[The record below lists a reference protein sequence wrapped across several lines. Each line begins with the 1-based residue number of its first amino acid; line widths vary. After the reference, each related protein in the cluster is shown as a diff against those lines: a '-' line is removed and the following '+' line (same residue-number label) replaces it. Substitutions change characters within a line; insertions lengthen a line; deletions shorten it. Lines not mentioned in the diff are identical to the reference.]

1 MLVTTRPNGL
11 PALRDLPIKFKRR
24 AATTDL
30 SKLVGK
36 ETDRAKHSPYEY
48 VSEDERW
55 IIRAVH
61 HSGHG
66 STNSGRVRWYVSHNG
81 KFFPLRWG
89 TGGHYTISR
98 EDAIDEIHRR
108 IAQGVCEG
116 FEVLAKIRKAA
127 EDAQRA
133 VELHAANLVRAKELL
148 GRVYG
153 ADPTRMIEA
162 LAKHVNLDAFA
173 RAVNTASQ
181 LAEEP

>member
-1 MLVTTRPNGL
+1 MTTRPNGL

-36 ETDRAKHSPYEY
+36 ETERAKHSPYEY

-66 STNSGRVRWYVSHNG
+66 STNSGRVRWYVSHNE

-116 FEVLAKIRKAA
+116 FEVLAKMRQAA
-127 EDAQRA
+127 ENKQRA
-133 VELHAANLVRAKELL
+133 AELHAANLVKARDLL
-148 GRVYG
+148 GRMYG
-153 ADPTRMIEA
+153 VDPTRMVEQLAA
-162 LAKHVNLDAFA
+162 LVDLDKLS
-173 RAVNTASQ
+173 RAVDSASQ
-181 LAEEP
+181 VEDG